1 MDLYSRHLQH
11 SPNETKTSSDKNANK
26 DSDNRANLNVNT
38 EEHNYK
44 FAVKTDFN
52 YRTYLNAIRK
62 HYNSDLGNK
71 IYIDALKRAEE
82 EGKRLEKQ
90 EKKMSAEKPANAE
103 KLAKPAT
110 TYKNQNP
117 YDLAPAE
124 FQNQDAVFGGG
135 NRRNKAS
142 PKHDEMTMKD
152 IKEMCKAN
160 EIKLSKV
167 VEGKRVAFKKKE
179 LITKLKRKKLL

>member
-1 MDLYSRHLQH
+1 MDLYHHHLKH
-11 SPNETKTSSDKNANK
+11 SPQETKTSSDKNANK

-38 EEHNYK
+38 EEHNYE

-82 EGKRLEKQ
+82 KGKRLEKQ
-90 EKKMSAEKPANAE
+90 EKKMSAEKPANA
-103 KLAKPAT
+103 ANAVT

-124 FQNQDAVFGGG
+124 FQNPDAVFGGG
-135 NRRNKAS
+135 NRRIKAT
-142 PKHDEMTMKD
+142 PKHEDMTMKD
-152 IKEMCKAN
+152 IKEICKAN

-167 VEGKRVAFKKKE
+167 VEGKYVAFKKKE
-179 LITKLKRKKLL
+179 LITKLKRRKLL